1 MVIGE
6 VAHAHVAG
14 FFRLEIFLTAISLDE
29 HKNDSRS
36 RIEWLEL

>member
-14 FFRLEIFLTAISLDE
+14 FFRLEIFLTAISLD
-29 HKNDSRS
+29 D
-36 RIEWLEL
+36 